1 MIKSYE
7 NNEPNIKDAVFVA
20 SSADIIGK
28 VTLGENSNIWY
39 NCVLRGDE
47 NYIKIGKYT
56 NIQDGSVVH
65 IAKDF
70 PTIVGDYVTV
80 GHKALIHACTVGNNS
95 LIGMGAIILN
105 GAKIGSNTIIGAGS
119 LVPPNKEIPDG
130 VLAFGNPIKVIRDL
144 TDEEKENLVKSAL
157 DYVEF
162 AKKHN

>member
-1 MIKSYE
+1 MVKSYE
-7 NNEPNIKDAVFVA
+7 NNEPNIKDAIFVA

-47 NYIKIGKYT
+47 NYIHIGKYT

-130 VLAFGNPIKVIRDL
+130 VLAFGNPIKIIRNL
-144 TDEEKENLVKSAL
+144 TNEEKEKLVKSAL